1 MTSSTYKSYKEGPF
15 AVSVPE
21 NWQELSEQSGLWF
34 APRGGYGSA
43 NGQNVF
49 THAVSFGAVR
59 AQGKNSQ
66 QAMDDFI
73 KSLTQGNAN
82 MKARGGYT
90 PMNNIGGR
98 NWQLITFDNV
108 NEATGRPELVNIA
121 TTPLKDGDL
130 IYMIAVCPTDDYPKY
145 QSVFLTILRSIQ
157 LAE

>member
-1 MTSSTYKSYKEGPF
+1 MARAAPFHDHDDTPEGDHI
-15 AVSVPE
+15 VVLHDVTWEDYERVLEIRGEHS
-21 NWQELSEQSGLWF
+21 
-34 APRGGYGSA
+34 APRLSYLEGELEIMSP
-43 NGQNVF
+43 GQD
-49 THAVSFGAVR
+49 HE
-59 AQGKNSQ
+59 
-66 QAMDDFI
+66 FI

-108 NEATGRPELVNIA
+108 NEATGRPELINIA

-130 IYMIAVCPTDDYPKY
+130 IYMIAVCPTDDYAKY

-157 LAE
+157 LTD